1 MSPAS
6 EQVVVVNGGANGIGM
21 AISEAFAATGAA
33 VALLDI
39 DASAATRTVDQITAA
54 GGRAQ
59 AWTCDISSEQQVE
72 AAFAE
77 IETKLGHVGVLV
89 NNAGINPRALPLEV
103 DIETWQRVLAVNL
116 TGYFLCARA
125 AGRGMVA
132 RGYGSIVNI
141 SSIAGSTALGRGNFA
156 YSVTKGGVDAM
167 TRELAVEWGRHGVR
181 VNAVAPCQV
190 ATAGFVANE
199 KARTQAG
206 DPTVSDYRRGI
217 PMGRAAEPADIAA
230 AVVYLASDAA
240 AMVTGVTLPV
250 DGGNLAFNAGGT
262 LG

>member
-39 DASAATRTVDQITAA
+39 DVPAATRTVDQIIAA

-132 RGYGSIVNI
+132 RGYGSIVNV

>member
-132 RGYGSIVNI
+132 RGYGSIVNV

-217 PMGRAAEPADIAA
+217 PIGRAAEPADIAA

>member
-39 DASAATRTVDQITAA
+39 DAPAATRTVDQIIAA

-190 ATAGFVANE
+190 ATAGFLANE

>member
-39 DASAATRTVDQITAA
+39 DAPAATRTVDQITAA

-132 RGYGSIVNI
+132 RGYGSIVNV

>member
-39 DASAATRTVDQITAA
+39 DVPAATRTVDQIIAA

-132 RGYGSIVNI
+132 RGYGSIVNV

-190 ATAGFVANE
+190 ATVGFVANE